1 MVTLLK
7 RSVVWC
13 GAMAA
18 ALSAT
23 VHAPADNVKEY
34 DQNGLRY
41 RETTRVVQRPVYE
54 TTWKEETREVQRPV
68 FTTEQQPTTRTV
80 YVPITEYQTQPVMR
94 GRWNPFVEPYYEYR
108 LVPVTR
114 WEVKQE
120 TVNIPVVRQSNRV
133 EKQVVKVPVTTLR
146 YENEEFIRREIVGRA
161 LGEPSGGSSAAN
173 MAARENRSSRV
184 DGRYGGVGGISLQGD
199 PPRKGNLQ

>member
-1 MVTLLK
+1 MVTLLRK
-7 RSVVWC
+7 GGVWC
-13 GAMAA
+13 AAVAA

-23 VHAPADNVKEY
+23 VYSPADNVREY

-54 TTWKEETREVQRPV
+54 TAWKEETRDVVRPV
-68 FTTEQQPTTRTV
+68 YATEQQPTTRTV
-80 YVPITEYQTQPVMR
+80 YVPITEYVTQPVMR
-94 GRWNPFVEPYYEYR
+94 GRWNPFAEPYYEYR

-114 WEVKQE
+114 WEVRQE
-120 TVNIPVVRQSNRV
+120 TINIPVVRHEHRV

-161 LGEPSGGSSAAN
+161 IGGADGSAAS
-173 MAARENRSSRV
+173 MASR
-184 DGRYGGVGGISLQGD
+184 DTGASRQYGSKTLADD
-199 PPRKGNLQ
+199 PPRTATH